1 LAGATI
7 VSFQAVHEAALLRYG
22 SEALQ
27 ALLSKPAS
35 LDALRAM
42 PEDRYLS
49 TFSLRI
55 FRAGLK
61 HEMVDRKW
69 PAFEEVFA
77 GFDVQRCATMPDER
91 IEELLGDA
99 RLIRSLP
106 KLRAVRHNAAA
117 ILELRGEG
125 GIGAWIAGWPVE
137 RITELWETLASRF
150 SQMGGSSAPYA
161 LRMLGKD
168 TFILTPAVVKGLNYW
183 QAFEGE
189 PKSKSDRKQVQA
201 VFNRWHEES
210 GLPLCQVSQILA
222 RSTD

>member
-1 LAGATI
+1 MAGRTI
-7 VSFQAVHEAALLRYG
+7 VSFQAVHESALLRHG

-27 ALLSKPAS
+27 AHMSRPAAAE
-35 LDALRAM
+35 ALKGL

-49 TFSLRI
+49 TISLRI

-69 PAFEEVFA
+69 PAFEEVFE
-77 GFDVQRCATMPDER
+77 GFAVDPCASLPDER
-91 IEELLGDA
+91 IEELLADA

-106 KLRAVRHNAAA
+106 KLRAVRHNAAT
-117 ILELRGEG
+117 IRDLRQEG

-137 RITELWETLASRF
+137 RIVDLWEALAKRF
-150 SQMGGSSAPYA
+150 SQMGGNSGPYV

-168 TFILTPAVVKGLNYW
+168 TFILTPAVIRALNYW
-183 QAFEGE
+183 EAFAGE
-189 PKSKSDRKQVQA
+189 PKGQADRAGVQA
-201 VFNRWHEES
+201 AFNRWREES
-210 GLPLCQVSQILA
+210 GRPLCDISQILA